1 MNPMTLCFADDTL
14 ERRYRRRQIETSHK
28 LSRITIPLSCL
39 LFASY
44 ALIEISMDEHYEPF
58 LLLRA
63 GILVSVL
70 SLFLLSRLPRFR
82 HHVNGILCLAS
93 LVAALGTLAM
103 FHLGDGHAGEH
114 LVSGHAGEFPGDS
127 HAGGHLVDDH
137 AGEHPEDSHA
147 DEHGDFPVYFVTLLL
162 LVFWTYTLL
171 GLQFIYAMACGLL
184 IWMGC
189 TASCALMHHGS
200 HVLVEAN
207 EIFFMMAANLL
218 AGMSAYS
225 RERQSRQLFLHECH
239 ITGERDDLR
248 DHAMCD
254 SLTGLLNR
262 RALLTRLDQILDIQT
277 PGTVQAAL
285 FIDLDGFKP
294 VNDRHGHAIGDEV
307 LRITGERLGNT
318 LRGNDIVGRL
328 GGDEFLVLISREGNG
343 RKGPEQL
350 AERLIDAISRPI
362 TLEVDGEPLIIAVS
376 ASIGISLFP
385 FSGATPETVIARADS
400 AMYEAKQRGRG
411 VVVTGNPLRLVL

>member
-44 ALIEISMDEHYEPF
+44 GLIEISLLDHYETY
-58 LLLRA
+58 LLLRT
-63 GILVSVL
+63 SVL
-70 SLFLLSRLPRFR
+70 IGVLGLFLLSRLPRFR

-103 FHLGDGHAGEH
+103 FHVGDGHAGEH
-114 LVSGHAGEFPGDS
+114 LVES
-127 HAGGHLVDDH
+127 HA
-137 AGEHPEDSHA
+137 AGQHE
-147 DEHGDFPVYFVTLLL
+147 DEHGDFPVYFVTLITV
-162 LVFWTYTLL
+162 VFWTYTLL
-171 GLQFIYAMACGLL
+171 GLQFVYAMACGLL

-189 TASCALMHHGS
+189 TASCALMHLGS
-200 HVLVEAN
+200 DVLVEAN
-207 EIFFMMAANLL
+207 EAFFMMAVNLL

>member
-39 LFASY
+39 VFASY
-44 ALIEISMDEHYEPF
+44 ALIEISMDEHYEAF
-58 LLLRA
+58 LMLRA
-63 GILVSVL
+63 SILVSVL
-70 SLFLLSRLPRFR
+70 GLFLLSRLPRFK

-93 LVAALGTLAM
+93 LAAALGTLAM
-103 FHLGDGHAGEH
+103 FHVGH
-114 LVSGHAGEFPGDS
+114 
-127 HAGGHLVDDH
+127 DH
-137 AGEHPEDSHA
+137 AAGHHE
-147 DEHGDFPVYFVTLLL
+147 DEHGVFPVYFVTLMLV
-162 LVFWTYTLL
+162 VFWTYTLL
-171 GLQFIYAMACGLL
+171 GLQFVYAMACGLL

-189 TASCALMHHGS
+189 TASCAVMHHGS
-200 HVLVEAN
+200 EVLVEAN
-207 EIFFMMAANLL
+207 EAFFMMAVNLL

>member
-44 ALIEISMDEHYEPF
+44 GLIEISLLEHYGPY
-58 LLLRA
+58 LLLRT
-63 GILVSVL
+63 SVL
-70 SLFLLSRLPRFR
+70 VGVLGLFLLSRLPRFR

-103 FHLGDGHAGEH
+103 FHVGDGHAGEH
-114 LVSGHAGEFPGDS
+114 LVES
-127 HAGGHLVDDH
+127 HA
-137 AGEHPEDSHA
+137 AGQHE
-147 DEHGDFPVYFVTLLL
+147 DEHGDFPVYFVTLITV
-162 LVFWTYTLL
+162 VFWTYTLL
-171 GLQFIYAMACGLL
+171 GLQFVYAMACGLL

-189 TASCALMHHGS
+189 TASCALMHLGS
-200 HVLVEAN
+200 DVLVEAN
-207 EIFFMMAANLL
+207 EAYFMMAVNLL

-350 AERLIDAISRPI
+350 AERMIDAISRPI

>member
-44 ALIEISMDEHYEPF
+44 GLIEISLLDHYETY
-58 LLLRA
+58 LLLRT
-63 GILVSVL
+63 SVL
-70 SLFLLSRLPRFR
+70 VGVLGLFLLSRLPRFR

-103 FHLGDGHAGEH
+103 FHVGDGHAGEH
-114 LVSGHAGEFPGDS
+114 LVES
-127 HAGGHLVDDH
+127 HA
-137 AGEHPEDSHA
+137 AGQHE
-147 DEHGDFPVYFVTLLL
+147 DEHGDFPVYFVTLITV
-162 LVFWTYTLL
+162 VFWTYTLL

-189 TASCALMHHGS
+189 TASCALMHLGS
-200 HVLVEAN
+200 DVLVEAN
-207 EIFFMMAANLL
+207 EAFFMMAVNLL

>member
-44 ALIEISMDEHYEPF
+44 GLIEISLLEHYETY
-58 LLLRA
+58 LLLRT
-63 GILVSVL
+63 SVL
-70 SLFLLSRLPRFR
+70 VGVLGLFLLSRLPRFR

-103 FHLGDGHAGEH
+103 FHVGDGHAGEH
-114 LVSGHAGEFPGDS
+114 LVES
-127 HAGGHLVDDH
+127 HA
-137 AGEHPEDSHA
+137 AGQHE
-147 DEHGDFPVYFVTLLL
+147 DEHGDFPVYFVTLITV
-162 LVFWTYTLL
+162 VFWTYTLL
-171 GLQFIYAMACGLL
+171 GLQFVYAMACGLL

-189 TASCALMHHGS
+189 TASCALMHLGS
-200 HVLVEAN
+200 DVLVEAN
-207 EIFFMMAANLL
+207 EAFFMMAVNLL

>member
-44 ALIEISMDEHYEPF
+44 GLIEISLLDHYETY
-58 LLLRA
+58 LLLRT
-63 GILVSVL
+63 SVL
-70 SLFLLSRLPRFR
+70 VGVLGLFLLSRLPRFR

-103 FHLGDGHAGEH
+103 FHVGDGHAGEH
-114 LVSGHAGEFPGDS
+114 LVES
-127 HAGGHLVDDH
+127 HA
-137 AGEHPEDSHA
+137 AGQHE
-147 DEHGDFPVYFVTLLL
+147 DEHGDFPVYFVALLL
-162 LVFWTYTLL
+162 VVFWTYTLL

-189 TASCALMHHGS
+189 TVSCALMHLGS
-200 HVLVEAN
+200 DTLVEVN
-207 EIFFMMAANLL
+207 EVFFMMAVNML
-218 AGMSAYS
+218 AGLSAYS

-343 RKGPEQL
+343 RKGP
-350 AERLIDAISRPI
+350 
-362 TLEVDGEPLIIAVS
+362 
-376 ASIGISLFP
+376 
-385 FSGATPETVIARADS
+385 
-400 AMYEAKQRGRG
+400 
-411 VVVTGNPLRLVL
+411 

>member
-44 ALIEISMDEHYEPF
+44 GLIELSLLEHYEPY
-58 LLLRA
+58 LLLRT
-63 GILVSVL
+63 SVL
-70 SLFLLSRLPRFR
+70 IGVLGLFLLSRLPRFR

-103 FHLGDGHAGEH
+103 FHVGDGHAGEH
-114 LVSGHAGEFPGDS
+114 LVES
-127 HAGGHLVDDH
+127 HA
-137 AGEHPEDSHA
+137 AGQHE
-147 DEHGDFPVYFVTLLL
+147 DEHGDFPVYFVTLITV
-162 LVFWTYTLL
+162 VFWTYTLL
-171 GLQFIYAMACGLL
+171 GLQFVYAMACGLL

-189 TASCALMHHGS
+189 TASCALMHQGS
-200 HVLVEAN
+200 DVLVEAN
-207 EIFFMMAANLL
+207 EAFFMMAVNLL

-262 RALLTRLDQILDIQT
+262 RALLARLDQILDIQT

>member
-44 ALIEISMDEHYEPF
+44 GLIEISLLDHYETY
-58 LLLRA
+58 LLLRT
-63 GILVSVL
+63 SVL
-70 SLFLLSRLPRFR
+70 VGVLGLFLLSRLPRFR

-103 FHLGDGHAGEH
+103 FHVGDGHAGEH
-114 LVSGHAGEFPGDS
+114 LVES
-127 HAGGHLVDDH
+127 HA
-137 AGEHPEDSHA
+137 AGQHE
-147 DEHGDFPVYFVTLLL
+147 DEHGDFPVYFVTLITV
-162 LVFWTYTLL
+162 VFWTYTLL

-189 TASCALMHHGS
+189 TASCALMHLGS
-200 HVLVEAN
+200 DVLVEAN
-207 EIFFMMAANLL
+207 EAFFMMAVNLL

-277 PGTVQAAL
+277 LGTVQAAL

>member
-44 ALIEISMDEHYEPF
+44 ALIEISMDEHYEAF

-63 GILVSVL
+63 SILVSVL
-70 SLFLLSRLPRFR
+70 GLFLLSRLPRFR
-82 HHVNGILCLAS
+82 HHVNGFLSLAS
-93 LVAALGTLAM
+93 LAAALGTLAM
-103 FHLGDGHAGEH
+103 FHVGHEHAAGH
-114 LVSGHAGEFPGDS
+114 HD
-127 HAGGHLVDDH
+127 
-137 AGEHPEDSHA
+137 
-147 DEHGDFPVYFVTLLL
+147 DEHGVFPVYFVTLMLV
-162 LVFWTYTLL
+162 VFWTYTLL

-189 TASCALMHHGS
+189 TASCAVMHHGS
-200 HVLVEAN
+200 DVLVEAN
-207 EIFFMMAANLL
+207 EAFFMMAANLL

>member
-1 MNPMTLCFADDTL
+1 MNSMTLCFADDTL

-44 ALIEISMDEHYEPF
+44 GLIEISLLDHYETY
-58 LLLRA
+58 LLLRT
-63 GILVSVL
+63 SVL
-70 SLFLLSRLPRFR
+70 VGVLGLFLLSRLPRFR

-103 FHLGDGHAGEH
+103 FHVGDGHAGEH
-114 LVSGHAGEFPGDS
+114 LVES
-127 HAGGHLVDDH
+127 HA
-137 AGEHPEDSHA
+137 AGQHE
-147 DEHGDFPVYFVTLLL
+147 DEHGDFPVYFVTLITV
-162 LVFWTYTLL
+162 VFWTYTLL
-171 GLQFIYAMACGLL
+171 GLQFVYAMACGLL

-189 TASCALMHHGS
+189 TASCALMHLGS
-200 HVLVEAN
+200 DVLVEAN
-207 EIFFMMAANLL
+207 EAFFMMAVNLL

>member
-44 ALIEISMDEHYEPF
+44 GLIEISLLEHYEPY
-58 LLLRA
+58 LLLRT
-63 GILVSVL
+63 SVL
-70 SLFLLSRLPRFR
+70 IGVLGLFLLSRLPRFR

-103 FHLGDGHAGEH
+103 FHVGDGLAGEH
-114 LVSGHAGEFPGDS
+114 LVES
-127 HAGGHLVDDH
+127 HA
-137 AGEHPEDSHA
+137 AGQHE
-147 DEHGDFPVYFVTLLL
+147 DEHGDFPVYFVTLITV
-162 LVFWTYTLL
+162 VFWTYTLL

-189 TASCALMHHGS
+189 TASCALMHLGS
-200 HVLVEAN
+200 DLLVEAN
-207 EIFFMMAANLL
+207 EAYFMMAVNLL

-350 AERLIDAISRPI
+350 AERLIDAISHPI